1 MKYSVNYKVSFGIDV
16 TQEEIDKIKKHLTDK
31 KQTQYMIWNIALTKD
46 SSDKEIAEFIG
57 LENQNIAESVDLEMD
72 EIYEY

>member
-46 SSDKEIAEFIG
+46 SSDKEIAEFIANG
-57 LENQNIAESVDLEMD
+57 GELEYI
-72 EIYEY
+72 